1 MHQNSTQKTILI
13 TGSNGFIGRNL
24 LLNLKG
30 DRNYRILTFNR
41 QECTDQLPAL
51 IALADIVVHLA
62 GVNRPNDVEDF
73 NLHNNGLTEDIV
85 LQVLMQVRRSGK
97 RVPIIFSS
105 STKALDKSP
114 YGISKR
120 KSELALVG
128 LAKDTNNPLII
139 YRLPGVF
146 GKWCKP
152 NYNSV
157 VATFCNNVANNIP
170 IKIDDTSALIDLVYI
185 DDVISA
191 ITEDIRDFFAQHKSR
206 KNITIYRNVTP
217 IYKISIGDLA
227 DKIAGF
233 KALRQTLFLDDLAFG
248 LDRALYATFLSYYS
262 PNEFAYNLDGTED
275 SRGGFFEVFKTQNSG
290 QCSYVKIPPGAT
302 RGGHYHNTKSEKFI
316 VAHGSARMSFENVL
330 SGERYEL
337 TLTSEKPQIVDTVPG
352 WAHNITNIGHDVA
365 IVLLWASE
373 VFDPNCD
380 DTIAHDF

>member
-170 IKIDDTSALIDLVYI
+170 IKIDDTSA
-185 DDVISA
+185 
-191 ITEDIRDFFAQHKSR
+191 
-206 KNITIYRNVTP
+206 
-217 IYKISIGDLA
+217 
-227 DKIAGF
+227 
-233 KALRQTLFLDDLAFG
+233 
-248 LDRALYATFLSYYS
+248 
-262 PNEFAYNLDGTED
+262 
-275 SRGGFFEVFKTQNSG
+275 
-290 QCSYVKIPPGAT
+290 
-302 RGGHYHNTKSEKFI
+302 
-316 VAHGSARMSFENVL
+316 
-330 SGERYEL
+330 
-337 TLTSEKPQIVDTVPG
+337 
-352 WAHNITNIGHDVA
+352 
-365 IVLLWASE
+365 
-373 VFDPNCD
+373 
-380 DTIAHDF
+380 